1 MSDLNDKVEERW
13 KSRRK
18 KGYNW
23 PKLIAMLL
31 ILIALIYVMG
41 ILGRMGEKQTMIM
54 STEQDSVEAKTEIQD
69 MDTMGQKP

>member
-13 KSRRK
+13 ESRRK